1 MGKYITDI
9 NQLDLNGTYSYA
21 DYLLW
26 RFKERVEL
34 FKGKI
39 FEMSPAPNLKHQRV
53 SLLVTRYLDRFFEN
67 QKCGLFVAP
76 FDVRLINFTKS
87 TADNTVFTVVQ
98 PDLCVICDQSK
109 LDKRGCI
116 GSPDLVVE
124 ILSPGNSKKELGI
137 KFNLYEE
144 NGVLEYWIINQVEES
159 VLIYSLVNGKYIG
172 TKPLIDEE
180 KIISPLFQEL
190 DFEIAKIFVD
200 QSWTIKP

>member
-1 MGKYITDI
+1 MSKYITNI
-9 NQLDLNGTYSYA
+9 NQLDLNATYSYA

-34 FKGKI
+34 FRGKI
-39 FEMSPAPNLKHQRV
+39 FEMSPTPNRKHQEV
-53 SLLVTRYLDRFFEN
+53 AGNINRYFDLYFQNKNCKKYF
-67 QKCGLFVAP
+67 AP

-87 TADNTVFTVVQ
+87 TEDNTVFTVVQ

-124 ILSPGNSKKELGI
+124 ILSPGNSKNELGI

-144 NGVLEYWIINQVEES
+144 NGVLEYWIVNPLEES
-159 VLIYSLVNGKYIG
+159 VLIYSLVNDKYVAA
-172 TKPLIDEE
+172 KPLIDGE
-180 KIISPLFQEL
+180 KIKSPLFPEL
-190 DFEIAKIFVD
+190 DFEIAKIFED
-200 QSWTIKP
+200 